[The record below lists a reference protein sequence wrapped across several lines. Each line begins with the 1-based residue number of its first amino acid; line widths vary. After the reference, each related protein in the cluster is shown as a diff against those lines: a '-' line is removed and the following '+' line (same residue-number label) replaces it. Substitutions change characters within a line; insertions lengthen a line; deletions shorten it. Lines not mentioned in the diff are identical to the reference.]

1 MLDQRIKLAF
11 ELALS
16 RKPNKDEFKTLKNYA
31 SDFINNLATTDQDK
45 DNIIKSFV
53 NEALANSSASVD
65 QCATLV
71 AISRAILNTDNF
83 ITRE

>member
-16 RKPNKDEFKTLKNYA
+16 RKPNKEEFKTLKKYA
-31 SDFINNLATTDQDK
+31 SDFINNLATSDQD
-45 DNIIKSFV
+45 NIFKSFV
-53 NEALANSSASVD
+53 NEPLANSSASVD